1 MTGPGKVR
9 AEEIAA
15 TVRKAEQ
22 FNAEQRMAELEKF
35 AATGKLVATMAHEI
49 NNPLDAIKNALH
61 LLAPSVPEEAM
72 PLYNILKTETD
83 RAARLVRQMLG
94 SDITEQFK
102 PANVNNV
109 IQDALAPLDW
119 QLQRANIEV
128 TTEMGELP
136 SAVVAV
142 DQIGQALTNLMIN
155 AKDAMPQGGKLR
167 IRTRHLP
174 HRGGPQG
181 LVRILIADTGTGI
194 SPDMKDSI
202 FDPFVTTKGENGTG
216 LGLWIVKGTIESHSG
231 KLSVRSA
238 LGKGTV
244 FKIDLPV
251 VQP

>member
-1 MTGPGKVR
+1 MTGPDKVR

-22 FNAEQRMAELEKF
+22 CNAELRMAELERF
-35 AATGKLVATMAHEI
+35 AATEKLVATIAQEI
-49 NNPLDAIKNALH
+49 CNPLDAIKNALH

-72 PLYNILKTETD
+72 PLYNILRSETD

-94 SDITEQFK
+94 PDITEPFK
-102 PANVNNV
+102 PANVNSV
-109 IQDALAPLDW
+109 IQDALASLDW
-119 QLQRANIEV
+119 QLQRANVTV
-128 TTEMGELP
+128 TTEMGEVP
-136 SAVVAV
+136 SAVVAA

-174 HRGGPQG
+174 RGGGQQG

-194 SPDMKDSI
+194 SPDVKHAI

-216 LGLWIVKGTIESHSG
+216 LGLWIVKGTIQNHSG

-238 LGKGTV
+238 VGKGTV